1 MNQAQVK
8 IKEINVPNPQE
19 NTAHIS
25 KLRLVKKIG
34 ERDLNP
40 IFQLLRLPKEVMLEL
55 EDELFKINLP
65 CKVDQSLV
73 DEFYKDI
80 NHGSHQDDD
89 SSTGPIRSYTVSR
102 DSKKSVSNKTG

>member
-25 KLRLVKKIG
+25 NLRLVKKIG

-40 IFQLLRLPKEVMLEL
+40 IFQLLRLPKEAMLEL

-73 DEFYKDI
+73 DEFYKGI
-80 NHGSHQDDD
+80 F
-89 SSTGPIRSYTVSR
+89 SSFLLGGQFDRPPPCSFFSFL
-102 DSKKSVSNKTG
+102 KKVLV